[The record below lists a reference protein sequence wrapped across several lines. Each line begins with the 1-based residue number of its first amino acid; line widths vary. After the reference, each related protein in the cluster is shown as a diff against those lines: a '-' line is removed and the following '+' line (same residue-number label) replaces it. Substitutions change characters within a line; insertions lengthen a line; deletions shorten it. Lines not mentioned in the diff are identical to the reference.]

1 MKSLFWKAARLSAL
15 VLLAACGTNPLAVE
29 SAGSEALTLRVGQEL
44 DLTVGTLGPGAYEAP
59 VISTGSLVFLGDS
72 LVGPYTPAGPR
83 QLFRF
88 RGAAVGQAIVVLHH
102 SGNEPTI
109 TDTVLVR

>member
-1 MKSLFWKAARLSAL
+1 MKTLLCNAARLSAL
-15 VLLAACGTNPLAVE
+15 VLLAACGANPLAVE
-29 SAGSEALTLRVGQEL
+29 SAGSGAVTLRVGQEL

-59 VISTGSLVFLGDS
+59 IISTGSLVFLSDS
-72 LVGPYTPAGPR
+72 LIGPYTPAGPR

-88 RGAAVGQAIVVLHH
+88 RGVAVGQAIVVLHH